1 MKMREWEQVSQKA
14 TSRMENQPIF
24 SITDVKSGWLQWQK
38 HIEKLH
44 SYFKTVFFLLGLFR
58 FC

>member
-14 TSRMENQPIF
+14 TSRMEKQPIF
-24 SITDVKSGWLQWQK
+24 SLPVLSQGDYNDKK

-44 SYFKTVFFLLGLFR
+44 SYFKRVFFLLGLFR